1 MRNYSFKAAAIFL
14 ILISLISVLFAE
26 SGQAG
31 PTEDLQK
38 QIQDRQAQ
46 IKQLE
51 EQITKLQGVIKNNQ
65 GQQSTLKKQ
74 IVLLDSQIN
83 QLEFEI
89 KLTKAKISEANL
101 EIESLNNEIQNK
113 EDEMV
118 VNRNYLVNA
127 VRVINEYDQKAP
139 IEIILENDNFSDLLN
154 QLEYAE
160 NLQGSIQEKLA
171 GIKTLKAQLSD
182 ASEKQQAYKNDLE
195 SLNEHLTGKNLALNS
210 QEADKQDLLATTKN
224 QEQKYQSQLQ
234 TVQKQQQEI
243 EKEIYTLEDKL
254 RMTIDPNSIPPA
266 RKGILSWPVNNVIT
280 QGYGPTS
287 QTGFINNVYNF
298 HNGIDLRAAIGT
310 PIRAAADGIIS
321 GVGNDGKYAYGKWLT
336 INHQN
341 GLTTLYGHFSVQRVS
356 VGQQIKRGEVIGYS
370 GNTGFSTG
378 PHLHFTVYATNTF
391 RIESRWYGLLPFGGH
406 INPLNYL
413 E

>member
-1 MRNYSFKAAAIFL
+1 MRNYSLKIAIIFL
-14 ILISLISVLFAE
+14 IFISLISVLFAK

-31 PTEDLQK
+31 PIEDLQK
-38 QIQDRQAQ
+38 QIQDRQVQ

-51 EQITKLQGVIKNNQ
+51 EQISKLQDAIKNNQ

-74 IVLLDSQIN
+74 ITLLDSQIN

-101 EIESLNNEIQNK
+101 EIEGLNNEIQNK
-113 EDEMV
+113 EDEVV

-127 VRVINEYDQKAP
+127 VRVINEYDQKTP
-139 IEIILENDNFSDLLN
+139 VEIILENDNFSDLLN
-154 QLEYAE
+154 QFEYAE
-160 NLQGSIQEKLA
+160 NLQGSIQEKLDSL
-171 GIKTLKAQLSD
+171 KTLKAQLSD
-182 ASEKQQAYKNDLE
+182 AAERQQAYKNNLE
-195 SLNEHLTGKNLALNS
+195 SLDEQLTGKNLALNS
-210 QEADKQDLLATTKN
+210 QEADKRDLLITTKN
-224 QEQKYQSQLQ
+224 QEQKYQLQLQ
-234 TVQKQQQEI
+234 TTRKRQEEI
-243 EKEIYTLEDKL
+243 EKEIYVLEDKL
-254 RMTIDPNSIPPA
+254 RVTIDPASIPPA
-266 RKGILSWPVNNVIT
+266 RKGILSWPVNSIIT
-280 QGYGPTS
+280 QIYGPTS
-287 QTGFINNVYNF
+287 QTGFVNDVYNF
-298 HNGIDLRAAIGT
+298 HNGVDLRAAIGT

-321 GVGNDGKYAYGKWLT
+321 GVGDDGKYAYGKWIT

-356 VGQQIKRGEVIGYS
+356 VGRQIKGGEVIGYS
-370 GNTGFSTG
+370 GNTGFTTG

-391 RIESRWYGLLPFGGH
+391 RVESRWCGLLPIGGS

>member
-1 MRNYSFKAAAIFL
+1 MRNHLFQIAIIFS
-14 ILISLISVLFAE
+14 IFTLISVLFAG

-31 PTEDLQK
+31 LIEDMQT
-38 QIQDRQAQ
+38 QIQNRQAQ

-51 EQITKLQGVIKNNQ
+51 EQVAKLQGAIKNNQ

-74 IVLLDSQIN
+74 ITLLDSQIN

-89 KLTKAKISEANL
+89 KLTRAQISKANL
-101 EIESLNNEIQNK
+101 EIESLNNEIQTK
-113 EDEMV
+113 EDEIV
-118 VNRNYLVNA
+118 VNKNYLTNA

-139 IEIILENDNFSDLLN
+139 VEIILENDSFSDLLN
-154 QLEYAE
+154 QLEYVE

-171 GIKTLKAQLSD
+171 GIKTLKIQLSD
-182 ASEKQQAYKNDLE
+182 AAEQQQAYKNNLE
-195 SLNEHLTGKNLALNS
+195 LLNEQLTGKNLALNS
-210 QEADKQDLLATTKN
+210 QEEDKQDLLVTTKN
-224 QEQKYQSQLQ
+224 QERKYQSQLQ
-234 TVQKQQQEI
+234 TVQQQQKEI
-243 EKEIYTLEDKL
+243 EKEIYTLEDRL

-266 RKGILSWPVNNVIT
+266 QKGILNWPVNNVIT
-280 QGYGPTS
+280 QTYGPTS
-287 QTGFINNVYNF
+287 QTGFVNDVYSF

-321 GVGNDGKYAYGKWLT
+321 GVGDDGKYAYGKWIT

-341 GLTTLYGHFSVQRVS
+341 GLTTLYGHFSVQKVS
-356 VGQQIKRGEVIGYS
+356 VGKQVKRGEIIGYS
-370 GNTGFSTG
+370 GNTGFTTG

-391 RIESRWYGLLPFGGH
+391 RIKSRWYGLLPAGGS